1 MYIRLKKV
9 MILFMVMCTILVLT
23 ENMTITY
30 EVQAAEVEAQQADD
44 DTPVKGRRA
53 ANMLSQ
59 GYDIVFC
66 IDNSESIWE
75 YQTERDMAIR
85 TMAHLASGLD
95 VRMGGI
101 YFGDQ
106 VYKTQSLVSME
117 DETGSGQ
124 ILDEFLNMT
133 ETDANNRSTNLGMA
147 LETAQ
152 TLFDDQDTLRK
163 RIVVVFTDGI
173 NEGYSSD
180 SAYLQSADEQVREQI
195 AQLEENYIDLY
206 CVYYQNGE
214 NEGDYFAQAVNYFDD
229 SNAYDG
235 VRYQSASEVDQL
247 SDLFAEIFYT
257 MQDHMT
263 YRSAEVDADG
273 KISFYVPEAGIKE
286 VKIYLHNSEK
296 IQIET
301 HNDSNNIEG
310 FSSTIDY
317 ANAFITIKNPVTGN
331 WTITV
336 TGGNAAQTS
345 GTIAYYADIYADIYL
360 TSTEE
365 EDEVVNRND
374 QVQVVVDFYDKEGNK
389 IEVDENATIS
399 FILTSMT
406 SAGTVV
412 MPTAEMTYDGGSG
425 YGEAFVIDNSGIYTI
440 NVWLQYEDLLNLRY
454 VAAPVSIFEHE
465 PVTYDQKGVF
475 FSNQIDD
482 EQMFSFGV
490 SELYSDEENDTVE
503 ITGINQLKEKNPV
516 RVVTEDDLVKVYAK
530 KMGMVNFQLQV
541 EDSTGMTA
549 LVTIKGFV
557 FDKGMFKWL
566 GLGALIGI
574 LLNIVMVKK
583 EKHQHRSAKKKQTE
597 LLNLISSEKEKCETQ
612 IAWNHAVNDQGY
624 LDFLRTVKDYFEENL
639 SEEQQR
645 ELGVDVFLSEP
656 EEQEE
661 YQHWIKIS
669 ETIEARKNRL
679 VYYQSLVEKLS
690 FTDVEADIAK
700 VEEYRKKIYG
710 NGTSVLDEY
719 IDKCKRSADQM
730 QERVNE
736 AGQAYQDVIKIMDT
750 PITCD
755 LYIEWKNHI
764 GGKKARIGK
773 KKYIKGYYSLDDIM
787 VSGPKGT
794 MPLRNVYEDTLTE
807 ILVYGY
813 QGPEGEA
820 GLQLKGKIPFDV
832 KLEGDDTARTLTEA
846 VLLKGGR
853 YYITLREYGRM
864 SVRVM

>member
-9 MILFMVMCTILVLT
+9 MIWFMVMCTIWVLT

-30 EVQAAEVEAQQADD
+30 EVQAAEVENLQADN
-44 DTPVKGRRA
+44 DTPVKGRCA
-53 ANMLSQ
+53 ANILSQ

-85 TMAHLASGLD
+85 TMAHLASGLN

-106 VYKTQSLVSME
+106 VYKTQPLLSME
-117 DETGSGQ
+117 DETGSAQ
-124 ILDEFLNMT
+124 IVDEFLNMT
-133 ETDANNRSTNLGMA
+133 ETDTNNGSTNLGMA

-152 TLFDDQDTLRK
+152 TLFDDQDTLRE

-173 NEGYSSD
+173 NEGYSLD
-180 SAYLQSADEQVREQI
+180 SAYLKSADEKVREQI
-195 AQLEENYIDLY
+195 AQLEENNISLY
-206 CVYYQNGE
+206 CVYYQNSENDGE
-214 NEGDYFAQAVNYFDD
+214 YFKQAVNYFDD
-229 SNAYDG
+229 SNAYDV
-235 VRYQSASEVDQL
+235 VRYKSVTEADQL
-247 SDLFAEIFYT
+247 SDMFAETFYT
-257 MQDHMT
+257 MQEHMA
-263 YRSAEVDADG
+263 YRPVEVETDG
-273 KISFYVPEAGIKE
+273 KISFYVPEAGIE
-286 VKIYLHNSEK
+286 ELKIYLHNSEK

-301 HNDSNNIEG
+301 TNDSNDIEG
-310 FSSTIDY
+310 LSSTIDY
-317 ANAFITIKNPVTGN
+317 TNAFISIKNPVTGN

-336 TGGNAAQTS
+336 TGENVAQTS

-360 TSTEE
+360 ASVEE
-365 EDEVVNRND
+365 EDEVLNRND
-374 QVQVVVDFYDKEGNK
+374 QVRVVADFYDKDGEK
-389 IEVDENATIS
+389 IEIDENVTIS
-399 FILTSMT
+399 FVLTSMT
-406 SAGTVV
+406 REGSVV
-412 MPTAEMTYDGGSG
+412 MPTSKMANENGSV
-425 YGEAFVIDNSGIYTI
+425 YGDAFVIYDTGIYTI
-440 NVWLQYEDLLNLRY
+440 NMWLTYENLLNLRY
-454 VAAPVSIFEHE
+454 VAAPTSIFEHE

-475 FSNQIDD
+475 FSEQIDE
-482 EQMFSFGV
+482 EQMFSFEA

-503 ITGINQLKEKNPV
+503 ITGINQFKEKNPV
-516 RVVTEDDLVKVYAK
+516 RVVVEDDLVKVFAE

-557 FDKGMFKWL
+557 FDKGLIKWL
-566 GLGALIGI
+566 ALGALIGI
-574 LLNIVMVKK
+574 LINIVIWKK
-583 EKHQHRSAKKKQTE
+583 EKYQHRSAVKKQTE
-597 LLNLISSEKEKCETQ
+597 LLDLIASEKKKCETQ

-645 ELGVDVFLSEP
+645 ELNVEAFLSEP

-661 YQHWIKIS
+661 YQHWKKIS
-669 ETIEARKNRL
+669 ETIEARQNRL

-690 FTDVEADIAK
+690 FTDAEADIAK

-719 IDKCKRSADQM
+719 IEKCKRSADQM

-794 MPLRNVYEDTLTE
+794 MPLRNVYEDTLTD

-813 QGPEGEA
+813 QGPEGEV

-832 KLEGDDTARTLTEA
+832 KQEGDDTAQTLTEA

-864 SVRVM
+864 SVRIM